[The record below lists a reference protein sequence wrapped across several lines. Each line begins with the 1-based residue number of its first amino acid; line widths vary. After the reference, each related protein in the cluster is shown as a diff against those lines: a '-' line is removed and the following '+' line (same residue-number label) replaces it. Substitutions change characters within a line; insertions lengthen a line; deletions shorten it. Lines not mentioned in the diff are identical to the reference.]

1 MKPIRGLDIWVLA
14 FLIGPWGGTAMAQV
28 VPATGQLNDDALS
41 WRVRSDGRNPPIY
54 VDGEQCVHVG
64 FLPSAGSYQLRT
76 VSNVLTTPG
85 GDPCNSQTWGERRTL
100 TLDFST
106 PVVPGT
112 PVPDLDLVYPDPDS
126 NVEDAPA
133 RLLADSLFH
142 KSKSTTPV
150 RILILTVNPNDGTT
164 TQDTAWEL
172 RYLSEAIIAR
182 NMDGSREISL
192 SGTAANAELLEYV
205 RSGRKV
211 KTVSRGF
218 FNMPFHLRAGGK

>member
-76 VSNVLTTPG
+76 VSNVLTTPD

-106 PVVPGT
+106 PV
-112 PVPDLDLVYPDPDS
+112 PDLDLDPNDT
-126 NVEDAPA
+126 NPQEEDAPA

-218 FNMPFHLRAGGK
+218 FNMPFHLRAGPK